1 MIIVDIR
8 DAIVLGNGLN
18 CYTSDTSGSTV
29 ASFTVGCKEYDARYE
44 KNIRYNNYRISVP
57 SEMVEHVKRM
67 KLQKGSMVHLLATMD
82 LSIKV
87 LEAKEQQ
94 GDPESESY
102 GRSRS
107 IQGLVL
113 RLMHLEYA
121 GTTGG
126 SYSKTKDQDAQDP
139 EKKEPNV
146 SEKSND
152 SADKTVVNPDI
163 AVSNSETS
171 VEEQMG
177 ISTLNLDEN
186 NIFSKRETRR
196 FF

>member
-126 SYSKTKDQDAQDP
+126 SYSKTKEQDAQDP

-146 SEKSND
+146 

-163 AVSNSETS
+163 AVSNSETC

-186 NIFSKRETRR
+186 DIFSKRETRR

>member
-1 MIIVDIR
+1 
-8 DAIVLGNGLN
+8 
-18 CYTSDTSGSTV
+18 
-29 ASFTVGCKEYDARYE
+29 
-44 KNIRYNNYRISVP
+44 
-57 SEMVEHVKRM
+57 
-67 KLQKGSMVHLLATMD
+67 
-82 LSIKV
+82 
-87 LEAKEQQ
+87 
-94 GDPESESY
+94 
-102 GRSRS
+102 
-107 IQGLVL
+107 
-113 RLMHLEYA
+113 MHLEYA

-126 SYSKTKDQDAQDP
+126 SYSKIKEQDAQDP

-152 SADKTVVNPDI
+152 SVDKTVVNPDI

-186 NIFSKRETRR
+186 DIFSKRETRR

>member
-1 MIIVDIR
+1 
-8 DAIVLGNGLN
+8 
-18 CYTSDTSGSTV
+18 
-29 ASFTVGCKEYDARYE
+29 
-44 KNIRYNNYRISVP
+44 
-57 SEMVEHVKRM
+57 
-67 KLQKGSMVHLLATMD
+67 
-82 LSIKV
+82 
-87 LEAKEQQ
+87 
-94 GDPESESY
+94 
-102 GRSRS
+102 
-107 IQGLVL
+107 
-113 RLMHLEYA
+113 MHLEYA

-126 SYSKTKDQDAQDP
+126 SYSKIKEQDAQDP

-186 NIFSKRETRR
+186 DIFSKRETRR

>member
-126 SYSKTKDQDAQDP
+126 SYSKTKEQDAQDP

-146 SEKSND
+146 

-186 NIFSKRETRR
+186 DIFSKRETRR